1 MGRYPGGK
9 IVRITPTLS
18 TAQYAQGD
26 VLFNPTEIKL
36 GTRDAVRL
44 TAMYIVNQNTT
55 NVNIDFI
62 FMQKQADLGTINETA
77 NVDDPTMESMKIIG
91 FLFSDGAAMKTAQ
104 CDTFAIQRAV
114 HDDTVQTP
122 ILLAPESGGDSVYVG
137 AILTGSGTPTYAAD
151 DIDIVL
157 HLEYLS

>member
-1 MGRYPGGK
+1 
-9 IVRITPTLS
+9 
-18 TAQYAQGD
+18 
-26 VLFNPTEIKL
+26 
-36 GTRDAVRL
+36 
-44 TAMYIVNQNTT
+44 
-55 NVNIDFI
+55 
-62 FMQKQADLGTINETA
+62 
-77 NVDDPTMESMKIIG
+77 MESMKIIG

-122 ILLAPESGGDSVYVG
+122 ILLQPVSGGDSVYVG